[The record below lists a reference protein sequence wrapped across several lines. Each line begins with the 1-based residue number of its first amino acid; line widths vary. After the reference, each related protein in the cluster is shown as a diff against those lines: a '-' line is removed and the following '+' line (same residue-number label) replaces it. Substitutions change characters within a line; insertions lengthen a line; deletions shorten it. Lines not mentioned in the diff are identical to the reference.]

1 MMMTKKMTTMEVLS
15 KISST
20 TRYNLRRT
28 RVLQL
33 RWPSHAISL
42 TMQEI
47 VQHKKKKRKTRID
60 DDEKE
65 LDVDDLDL
73 LVENL
78 GQDAKVLKN
87 KDYKRLK
94 INRTSDAEGIFW
106 FGPLISLS
114 AQYERFYR
122 GRT

>member
-1 MMMTKKMTTMEVLS
+1 
-15 KISST
+15 
-20 TRYNLRRT
+20 
-28 RVLQL
+28 
-33 RWPSHAISL
+33 
-42 TMQEI
+42 MQEI

-106 FGPLISLS
+106 FGLLISLS

-122 GRT
+122 RRT